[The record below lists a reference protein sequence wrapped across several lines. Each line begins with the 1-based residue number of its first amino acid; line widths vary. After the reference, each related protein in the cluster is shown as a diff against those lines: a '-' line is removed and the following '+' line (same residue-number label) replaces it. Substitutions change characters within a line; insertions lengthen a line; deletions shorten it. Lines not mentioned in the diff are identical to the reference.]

1 MNAIVNAERSLL
13 DLKRRSVG
21 EVVGGLKASSKADS
35 VAAGQNLLY
44 EASSFGLSL
53 KDFLDL
59 AITPQKDLTGAQQAL
74 MELNLPLRQDF
85 TSGSLLQAASE
96 TFQMHPGTRAL
107 FPEVIDAML
116 QWANRQDQFERV
128 DDVVGLSRTTNGVVL
143 LSTVVDDDSTAR
155 DTNTVPE
162 AARIPVKTIR
172 TSQKTVTFHKHGSAL
187 RFTYEFNRRASLDL
201 ITPYAARIARELQR
215 SKLTAAVNVLINGDG
230 VQPAATEV
238 DQSSYNSG
246 VGTNSTNGSIS
257 WEHFLYW
264 LVQRAKA
271 GTPIDTI
278 VGNWDSAFKWLQLT
292 SKADSNDGKSS
303 VEYLA
308 KALGVADTSSLV
320 APFRRMSIPM
330 PNFVVASAG
339 PASKL
344 IGFTK
349 SETLEELKEA
359 GSDLSENEKAILN
372 QTITYTKTENTGYRI
387 VYGDTRSVFDY
398 GN

>member
-21 EVVGGLKASSKADS
+21 EVINGLKASSKADS
-35 VAAGQNLLY
+35 IAAGQQMLSD
-44 EASSFGLSL
+44 AASFGLSL
-53 KDFLDL
+53 KDYLDL
-59 AITPQKDLTGAQQAL
+59 AITSEKGMTGAQQAL
-74 MELNLPLRQDF
+74 MALNLPLRQDF
-85 TSGSLLQAASE
+85 ASGSLLQAASE

-116 QWANRQDQFERV
+116 QWADRQDQFERV
-128 DDVVGLSRTTNGVVL
+128 EDVVGLSRTTNGVVL
-143 LSTVVDDDSTAR
+143 LSTVVDDDSNDR

-162 AARIPVKTIR
+162 GARIPVKSIR
-172 TSQKTVTFHKHGSAL
+172 TSQKTVTFYKHGSAL

-201 ITPYAARIARELQR
+201 ITPYAARIARELER

-230 VQPAATEV
+230 VQSAAPEV
-238 DQSSYNSG
+238 DQSGYNSA
-246 VGTNSTNGSIS
+246 VGNNSTNGAIS

-271 GTPIDTI
+271 GTPVDTI

-320 APFRRMSIPM
+320 APFRRMSIPL
-330 PNFVVASAG
+330 PNFVVASAA
-339 PASKL
+339 PSSKL
-344 IGFTK
+344 VGFTK